1 MITPFDADDDDEEEE
16 EQGKVETAAAKTGQG
31 KGEIPAQPDQSLN
44 EVLST
49 ELQRDFASRIAMESQ
64 LGDTLKSRLI
74 TVFLHFSY
82 GIHFLFFF
90 FYHIGCAYRMLR
102 QRTLATIRASRRR
115 PAAPVSWFMWLM
127 VSSLAV
133 HMQSTSSSHTVHNQL
148 TCINSTYF
156 VHTISDNY
164 IYIRRSRYDPHTI
177 HMRSTC
183 DPHAILIWHDLHV
196 FHI

>member
-16 EQGKVETAAAKTGQG
+16 QEQETAAAKTGQG

-90 FYHIGCAYRMLR
+90 FYRLR
-102 QRTLATIRASRRR
+102 ISNAQTTDTGNYTCQPTTASS
-115 PAAPVSWFMWLM
+115 ASVM
-127 VSSLAV
+127 VHVINGKLTCSPHAV
-133 HMQSTSSSHTVHNQL
+133 HKQFTYSTQSINMHKQCILCTVHTL
-148 TCINSTYF
+148 
-156 VHTISDNY
+156 Y
-164 IYIRRSRYDPHTI
+164 IP
-177 HMRSTC
+177 
-183 DPHAILIWHDLHV
+183 
-196 FHI
+196 